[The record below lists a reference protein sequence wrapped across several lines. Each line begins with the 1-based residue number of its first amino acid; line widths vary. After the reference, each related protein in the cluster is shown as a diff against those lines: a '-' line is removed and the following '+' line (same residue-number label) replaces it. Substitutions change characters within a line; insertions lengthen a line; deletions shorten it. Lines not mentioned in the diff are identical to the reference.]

1 MSVLPSVFAASPSPQ
16 PSPRG
21 GEGEIAAFLARQIAI
36 FEAAHPRTLELAQAS
51 SAVWRGGVPMHWM
64 GDWSSP
70 VPLFAERAK
79 EAILWDVDGHAYD
92 DFCLGDTPSMFGH
105 GREELQRAIA
115 DQALNGVGF
124 MLPTVRSLRVG
135 QLLTER
141 FGLPLWQCATTASD
155 ANRAVIRWARAITK
169 RRKILI
175 IDGCYHGM
183 VDDAFVVLKGGAAT
197 AKKGLIGQV
206 TDLTQSTVVVP
217 FNDLPAM
224 SAALK
229 SGEVA
234 CVLLEPVMT
243 NCGMILPDDGY
254 HQALRQLCDETGT
267 LLVYDETHTLSSGF
281 GGYVREHGLKA
292 DILTVGKAI
301 AGGVPAAV
309 WGVSAEVA
317 ARMDAAQ
324 AEIGAGSSGIGTT
337 LSGNALAIAGME
349 AMLTEVMTPEAY
361 DYMQAG
367 ATYLV
372 DGLREVIARQGVD
385 WSVVHVGARA
395 EIVFASP
402 TPRNAAEMRPHLEGA
417 LLPAFHLYL
426 INKGVLIAPFHNM
439 MLISPKTSYEAT
451 DRLVAAVEGFVKE
464 YKALNI

>member
-1 MSVLPSVFAASPSPQ
+1 MSFASCPDPLPDEE
-16 PSPRG
+16 RG
-21 GEGEIAAFLARQIAI
+21 KLKAFLAQQVAE
-36 FEAAHPRTLELAQAS
+36 FEATHPKTLELAQAS
-51 SAVWRGGVPMHWM
+51 AEVWRGGVPMHWM

-70 VPLFAERAK
+70 VPLYAERAK
-79 EAILWDVDGHAYD
+79 DATLWDVDGHAYD

-105 GREELQRAIA
+105 GREELQKAIA
-115 DQALNGVGF
+115 HQALNGVGF
-124 MLPTVRSLRVG
+124 MLPTVRSVRVG

-155 ANRAVIRWARAITK
+155 ANRAVIRWARAITR

-183 VDDAFVVLKGGAAT
+183 VDDAFVVLKEGRT
-197 AKKGLIGQV
+197 VAKKGLIGQV
-206 TDLTQSTVVVP
+206 TDLTENTVVVP
-217 FNDLPAM
+217 FNDIPAM
-224 SAALK
+224 EAALK

-243 NCGMILPDDGY
+243 NCGMILPHEGY
-254 HQALRQLCDETGT
+254 HKALRQLCDETGT

-281 GGYVREHGLKA
+281 GGYVREHGLRA

-309 WGVSAEVA
+309 WGVSSEVA
-317 ARMDAAQ
+317 ARMDDAQ
-324 AEIGAGSSGIGTT
+324 SEIGAGSSGIGTT

-367 ATYLV
+367 AAYLV
-372 DGLREVIARQGVD
+372 EGLCKVIAQHGVD

-395 EIVFASP
+395 ELIFASP
-402 TPRNAAEMRPHLEGA
+402 VPRNAAEMRPHLEGA

-439 MLISPKTSYEAT
+439 MLISPKTSYAAI
-451 DRLVAAVEGFVKE
+451 DRLVAAVESFVKE